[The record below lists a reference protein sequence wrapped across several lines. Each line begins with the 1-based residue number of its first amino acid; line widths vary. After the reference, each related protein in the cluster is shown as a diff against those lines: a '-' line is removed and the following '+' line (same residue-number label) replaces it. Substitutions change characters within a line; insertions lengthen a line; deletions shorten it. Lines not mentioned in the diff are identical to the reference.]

1 MEPTKQQKAVVR
13 RQVRPGEI
21 LLVNAY
27 AGSGKTT
34 TLELVAQA
42 RPRDRFLYLCFN
54 RDNAEKARRSFPK
67 NCECRTV
74 HSLAWRSVG
83 RHHAKIG
90 QLRPRTVMELFDLS
104 APHLAVYA
112 INTLNAYLH
121 SEDGELGS
129 RHLDV
134 PMRTPAPIRNLI
146 LRVAGKIWDRMR
158 DPKDEELPISHD
170 GYLKLWALEEP
181 VIEDYDVLLLD
192 EAQDTN
198 PVTLKLLL
206 DQVERGSAGLILV
219 GDTHQAIYAWRH
231 AINAMESVCQRA
243 DFRLPLSES
252 FRFVPGIAADADLVL
267 NRLKNDPVK
276 LVGRGSPDRKASDYA
291 VLARANASLIEAAIE
306 KARTGMPIHFAA
318 TKGEDSWDPWIPY
331 KFQITLDTYHLWRGR
346 PGAVKDPYMKKFRS
360 FEEIEEHARGEGE
373 EGNGRD
379 VELGLQTQLVKKHGD
394 DIPSLLELLQR
405 RSEGPDKAR
414 LTFSTAHRAKGLEW
428 DCVRLLDDFIDP
440 TDRNLLDNLDRR
452 ERDEEFNILYVAITR
467 ARLKLKY
474 PAKLLAWI
482 QEHSRMAG
490 EASHRFPA
498 DDVSEAEEPPSME
511 APRERREAA
520 EGPESRGGTK
530 TGKRRQASKAR
541 KSTGTRGSRSPSRDL
556 SAISKRVD
564 ALPLKKE
571 TASLHPNLQDARR
584 QHPRAFE
591 PWSDEEDELL
601 RQAWALTQGAA
612 QLARVFGRN
621 IGGIT
626 SRAER
631 LGLE

>member
-1 MEPTKQQKAVVR
+1 MG
-13 RQVRPGEI
+13 PGGI

-34 TLELVAQA
+34 TLELVAKA
-42 RPRDRFLYLCFN
+42 RPRHRFLYLCFN

-90 QLRPRTVMELFDLS
+90 QLRPRTVMELFGLS

-121 SEDGELGS
+121 SADEELGS
-129 RHLDV
+129 RHLEI
-134 PMRTPAPIRNLI
+134 PMRTPKSIRSMVLQ
-146 LRVAGKIWDRMR
+146 VAKKIWDRMR

-181 VIEDYDVLLLD
+181 KIEDYDILLLD

-198 PVTLKLLL
+198 PVTLKLVLN
-206 DQVERGSAGLILV
+206 QVERRAAGLILV

-231 AINAMESVCQRA
+231 AINAMESVRDRA

-252 FRFVPGIAADADLVL
+252 FRFVPGIAADADVVL
-267 NRLKNDPVK
+267 NHLKNDPVQ
-276 LVGRGSPDRKASDYA
+276 LVGRGSPDRRAADYA

-306 KARTGMPIHFAA
+306 KARAGMPIHFAA
-318 TKGEDSWDPWIPY
+318 TEGEESWDPWIPY
-331 KFQITLDTYHLWRGR
+331 KFQITLDTYHLWRDR
-346 PGAVKDPYMKKFRS
+346 PERVKDPYMRKFRS
-360 FEEIEEHARGEGE
+360 FSEIEEHARGEGE
-373 EGNGRD
+373 EGHGRD

-394 DIPSLLELLQR
+394 DIPALLELLQR
-405 RSEGPDKAR
+405 RSEGPEKAR

-428 DCVRLLDDFIDP
+428 DCVRLLDDFVDP
-440 TDRNLLDNLDRR
+440 TDRKLLEGLDRR

-482 QEHSRMAG
+482 EEHSRAGG

-498 DDVSEAEEPPSME
+498 DE
-511 APRERREAA
+511 APETGDVPVVQEGTRERREPRRSRTPRGAGAA
-520 EGPESRGGTK
+520 PARRKAAAGRKATGAKGPR
-530 TGKRRQASKAR
+530 AAVV
-541 KSTGTRGSRSPSRDL
+541 DL
-556 SAISKRVD
+556 SVISRQIAD
-564 ALPLKKE
+564 LPLKKK

-601 RQAWALTQGAA
+601 RRAWAVTQDGM
-612 QLARVFGRN
+612 QLARAFGRN
-621 IGGIT
+621 IGGIN
-626 SRAER
+626 SRTDH
-631 LGLE
+631 LGLG

>member
-1 MEPTKQQKAVVR
+1 
-13 RQVRPGEI
+13 
-21 LLVNAY
+21 
-27 AGSGKTT
+27 
-34 TLELVAQA
+34 
-42 RPRDRFLYLCFN
+42 
-54 RDNAEKARRSFPK
+54 
-67 NCECRTV
+67 
-74 HSLAWRSVG
+74 
-83 RHHAKIG
+83 
-90 QLRPRTVMELFDLS
+90 MELFGLS

-121 SEDGELGS
+121 SEDEELGS
-129 RHLDV
+129 RHLEI
-134 PMRTPAPIRNLI
+134 PMRTPVSIRNLI

-158 DPKDEELPISHD
+158 DPEDEELPISHD

-181 VIEDYDVLLLD
+181 AIEDYDVLLLD

-206 DQVERGSAGLILV
+206 DQVERRSAGLILV

-231 AINAMESVCQRA
+231 AINAMESVRQRA

-252 FRFVPGIAADADLVL
+252 FRFVPGIAADADVVL

-276 LVGRGSPDRKASDYA
+276 LVGRGSADRKPSEYA

-318 TKGEDSWDPWIPY
+318 TKGEESWDPWVPY

-360 FEEIEEHARGEGE
+360 FSEIEEHARGEGE

-394 DIPSLLELLQR
+394 EIPALLELLQR

-440 TDRNLLDNLDRR
+440 TDRKLLENLDRR

-467 ARLKLKY
+467 ARLRIKY
-474 PAKLLAWI
+474 PAKLLDWI
-482 QEHSRMAG
+482 QEHSRMTG
-490 EASHRFPA
+490 GASHRFPA
-498 DDVSEAEEPPSME
+498 DDLSEADDLSAKEE
-511 APRERREAA
+511 PRERREASEPGKA
-520 EGPESRGGTK
+520 RSGVDK
-530 TGKRRQASKAR
+530 TAGRKSAARRQTAE
-541 KSTGTRGSRSPSRDL
+541 TRGSRSPLAVL
-556 SAISKRVD
+556 SAISKQVA
-564 ALPLKKE
+564 ALPLKKQ

-601 RQAWALTQGAA
+601 RLAWLATRDGAR
-612 QLARVFGRN
+612 LARAFGRN

-626 SRAER
+626 ARTEHQ
-631 LGLE
+631 GLE